1 MNRSFPR
8 STTEGGT
15 GMRSAMVATTLAV
28 VLAAACTAAP
38 KPDGSSAGGSVPV
51 VQRGQVA
58 PPFTLPQAV
67 GKPIALSDLHGKPVL
82 LYFSMGPG

>member
-1 MNRSFPR
+1 
-8 STTEGGT
+8 
-15 GMRSAMVATTLAV
+15 MRSALVVTTVAV

-38 KPDGSSAGGSVPV
+38 QAGSSVSGSVPV